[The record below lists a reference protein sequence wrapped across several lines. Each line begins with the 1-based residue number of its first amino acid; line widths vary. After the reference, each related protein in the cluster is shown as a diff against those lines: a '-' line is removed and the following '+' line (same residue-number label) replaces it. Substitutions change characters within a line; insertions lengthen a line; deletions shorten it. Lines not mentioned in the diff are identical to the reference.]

1 MKKIISGKVREVYE
15 TDGGELIM
23 VTTDRISAF
32 DVILDSTIPNKGKAL
47 NQIAL
52 YWFDLTKDIVPN
64 HIITDD
70 ISKMPAEISQDK
82 EQYEGR
88 TIMSKKLKMLPYEF
102 IVRGYMFGSMWGE
115 YQKTKTFCGQP
126 VEGDYQLAEKLA
138 QPMVTPSVKNSEGHD
153 ENITMDRLRAE
164 IGTEEADRIADICV
178 KIYNKCYEDAQKKGL
193 IIADTKFEF
202 GYDENG
208 VLTLGDEVMTPDS
221 SRFWAAEDYKTG
233 VSPRSYD
240 KQFVRDWLIE
250 NKLNGVTPAPKLPEE
265 IAEKTAALYKECY
278 TKITGRD
285 SYK

>member
-82 EQYEGR
+82 AQYEGR

-102 IVRGYMFGSMWGE
+102 IVRGYMFGSMWEE
-115 YQKTKTFCGQP
+115 YKKTKAYCGQP
-126 VEGDYQLAEKLA
+126 IKGEYQLAEKLA

-153 ENITMDRLRAE
+153 ENITLDRLRDE
-164 IGTEEADRIADICV
+164 IGREEADKIADICI

-208 VLTLGDEVMTPDS
+208 VLTIGDEIMTPDS

-250 NKLNGVTPAPKLPEE
+250 KKLNGVSPAPKLPEDIVE
-265 IAEKTAALYKECY
+265 NTAKLYKECF
-278 TKITGRD
+278 TKITGQAE
-285 SYK
+285 YK

>member
-15 TDGGELIM
+15 TDEGNLVL

-32 DVILDSTIPNKGKAL
+32 DVILDSTIPGKGKAL

-52 YWFDLTKDIVPN
+52 YWFDLTKDIIPN
-64 HIITDD
+64 HIISDELSD
-70 ISKMPAEISQDK
+70 MPEMFAQDK
-82 EQYEGR
+82 EQYQGR
-88 TIMSKKLKMLPYEF
+88 TILTKKLKMLPYEF

-115 YQKTKTFCGQP
+115 YKESKTFCGQP
-126 VEGDYQLAEKLA
+126 VGGDYQLAEKLTE
-138 QPMVTPSVKNSEGHD
+138 PMVTPSVKNSEGHD

-164 IGTEEADRIADICV
+164 LGAEEADRIADICV
-178 KIYNKCYEDAQKKGL
+178 KIYNKCYEDAKKKGL

-250 NKLNGVTPAPKLPEE
+250 NKLNGVTPAPKLPDE
-265 IAEKTAALYKECY
+265 IASKTAELYKECY

>member
-15 TDGGELIM
+15 TDEGQLVM

-32 DVILDSTIPNKGKAL
+32 DVILNSTIPNKGKAL

-52 YWFDLTKDIVPN
+52 YWFDLTKDIIPN
-64 HIITDD
+64 HIVSAELSD
-70 ISKMPAEISQDK
+70 MPNLFAYDK
-82 EQYEGR
+82 ENYQGR
-88 TIMSKKLKMLPYEF
+88 TILTKKLKMLPYEF
-102 IVRGYMFGSMWGE
+102 IVRGYMFGSMWAE
-115 YQKTKTFCGQP
+115 YKENKTFCGKP
-126 VEGDYQLAEKLA
+126 VEGEYVQAQKLAE
-138 QPMVTPSVKNSEGHD
+138 PIVTPSVKNNEGHD

-164 IGTEEADRIADICV
+164 IDTEEANRIADICV
-178 KIYNKCYEDAQKKGL
+178 KIYNKCYEDAKKKGL

-221 SRFWAAEDYKTG
+221 SRFWAAEDYRTG

-250 NKLNGVTPAPKLPEE
+250 NKLNGVTPAPELPAE

-278 TKITGRD
+278 TKITGNAE
-285 SYK
+285 YK

>member
-15 TDGGELIM
+15 TDGGELVL

-52 YWFDLTKDIVPN
+52 YWFDYTKDIVPN

-70 ISKMPAEISQDK
+70 VSKMPEMFASDK
-82 EQYEGR
+82 EKYQGR
-88 TIMSKKLKMLPYEF
+88 TIMTKKLKMLPYEF
-102 IVRGYMFGSMWGE
+102 IVRGYMFGSMWEE
-115 YQKTKTFCGQP
+115 YKKTKAYCGQP
-126 VEGDYQLAEKLA
+126 IEGEYQLAEKLA

-153 ENITMDRLRAE
+153 ENITLDRLRDE
-164 IGTEEADRIADICV
+164 IGKEEADKIADICI

-208 VLTLGDEVMTPDS
+208 VLTIGDEIMTPDS

-250 NKLNGVTPAPKLPEE
+250 KKLNGVSPAPKLPEDIVE
-265 IAEKTAALYKECY
+265 NTAKLYKECF
-278 TKITGRD
+278 TKITGQAE
-285 SYK
+285 YK

>member
-1 MKKIISGKVREVYE
+1 M
-15 TDGGELIM
+15 L

-52 YWFDLTKDIVPN
+52 YWFDLTKDIIPN
-64 HIITDD
+64 HIISDELSD
-70 ISKMPAEISQDK
+70 MPEMFANDK
-82 EQYEGR
+82 EQYQGR
-88 TIMSKKLKMLPYEF
+88 TILTKKLKMLPYEF
-102 IVRGYMFGSMWGE
+102 IVRGYMFGSMWE
-115 YQKTKTFCGQP
+115 DYKKNKAYCGQP
-126 VEGDYQLAEKLA
+126 IEGDYQLAEKLA
-138 QPMVTPSVKNSEGHD
+138 APMVTPSVKNSEGHD
-153 ENITMDRLRAE
+153 ENITLDRLRAE
-164 IGTEEADRIADICV
+164 IGEEEANKIADICV
-178 KIYNKCYEDAQKKGL
+178 KIYNTCYEDALKKGL

-208 VLTLGDEVMTPDS
+208 VLTIGDEVMTPDS